1 MNGDNGEGVERT
13 PGFEGLRGHRYMNLT
28 TFRKS
33 GEGVVTP
40 VWFTEET
47 QGSAGGRLYVYTT
60 GDSGKVKRVRNDAR
74 VLVGPS
80 DVRGRPLGP
89 DVAGEARLLPPC
101 EAAVAERRLRH
112 KYGLQKRLFE
122 LLQRL
127 PGLTHG
133 GRAYL
138 EIAPAPRDGP
148 R

>member
-1 MNGDNGEGVERT
+1 MNGDNGEGAERT
-13 PGFEGLRGHRYMNLT
+13 PGFEVLRGHRYMNLT

-47 QGSAGGRLYVYTT
+47 RGSAGERLYVYTT

-89 DVAGEARLLPPC
+89 DIAGEARLLPPG

-112 KYGLQKRLFE
+112 KYGVQKRLFE